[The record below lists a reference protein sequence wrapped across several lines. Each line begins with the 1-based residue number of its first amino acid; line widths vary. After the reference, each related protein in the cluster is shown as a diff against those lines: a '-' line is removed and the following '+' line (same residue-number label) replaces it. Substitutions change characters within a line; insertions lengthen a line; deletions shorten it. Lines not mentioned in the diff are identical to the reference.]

1 MEEGED
7 EDELEDEESSQS
19 RKSSGTASTAM
30 SKEEKAKKKLRD
42 RKIRR
47 ALKKFDK
54 NFHENLA
61 MEKDVILP
69 VLKYLKR
76 GELLNCMAVARS
88 WNGTFL
94 CLGSVRFANN
104 EIV

>member
-104 EIV
+104 EII